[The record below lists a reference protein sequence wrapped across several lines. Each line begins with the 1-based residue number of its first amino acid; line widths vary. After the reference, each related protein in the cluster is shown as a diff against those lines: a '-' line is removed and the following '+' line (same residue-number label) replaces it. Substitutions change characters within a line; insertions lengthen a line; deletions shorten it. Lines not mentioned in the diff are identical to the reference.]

1 MQLPNIENLEINKV
15 TDDILKIHQIKPPFR
30 FSCCDGLIILPKKGR
45 NSNSIIL
52 DLNIEPYLVRKVNE
66 IYGPVSYYVCS
77 HGHMDHIAHV
87 HQWESL
93 GTKIYAP
100 SPESTYLQNLKN
112 FFRGF
117 GFNKAMNYSII
128 QKFGEVN
135 GYKKCKKVNPFKPG
149 DLLEFEDFTIETIPF
164 LGHSKAHIGFLLA
177 KERII
182 HISCLGF
189 DQPNQGADG
198 FGPWYGFDECSIEQ
212 YLKDIDLAEDV
223 FLEHADLLTSSHS
236 YIVKNPDTT
245 PFNYI
250 REKIRKNQT
259 IVDQA
264 ILSFKP
270 SNKSDITL
278 ESFLELDLFFP
289 KKKMKGFLLEIYNYW
304 ESGIIS
310 KHLER
315 SKYLK

>member
-45 NSNSIIL
+45 NSNSIVL
-52 DLNIEPYLVRKVNE
+52 DLNIEPYLVKKVNE

-93 GTKIYAP
+93 GAKIYAP
-100 SPESTYLQNLKN
+100 FPESTYLQNLKN
-112 FFRGF
+112 FYRGF
-117 GFNKAMNYSII
+117 GFNKTMNYSII
-128 QKFGEVN
+128 QKFGEAN

-149 DLLEFEDFTIETIPF
+149 DSLKFEDFTIETIPF
-164 LGHSKAHIGFLLA
+164 LGHSKAHIGCLLA

-189 DQPNQGADG
+189 DQPNPGADG

-212 YLKDIDLAEDV
+212 YLKDIDLAEDI
-223 FLEHADLLTSSHS
+223 FLEQADLLTSSHS
-236 YIVKNPDTT
+236 YIVKNPDST

-250 REKIRKNQT
+250 RGKIRKNQT

-264 ILSFKP
+264 ILALKISEI
-270 SNKSDITL
+270 SEETL
-278 ESFLELDLFFP
+278 ESLLELDLFFP

-304 ESGIIS
+304 ESGILR
-310 KHLER
+310 KHLEK
-315 SKYLK
+315 SKLLN